1 MIQYETKT
9 DYLSRFLRAYY
20 RLFPSLT
27 WNLVTRLGAIFGQVC
42 SEI

>member
-1 MIQYETKT
+1 MIQLA